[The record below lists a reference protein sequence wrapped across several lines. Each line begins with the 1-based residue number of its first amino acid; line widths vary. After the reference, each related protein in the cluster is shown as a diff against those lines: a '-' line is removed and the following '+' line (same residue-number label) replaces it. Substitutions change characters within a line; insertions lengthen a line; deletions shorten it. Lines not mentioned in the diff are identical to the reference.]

1 MQNIS
6 PTLYDSALPC
16 FLLIPIF
23 FLFFFFFTVLC
34 FAYAL
39 LCSDYAPIFHLSTSS
54 RLCTAGRHLEILFL
68 SLPRSFLTSTDK
80 ENMFT
85 LDHFPVW
92 YRRAAENPAG
102 QFLYYM
108 PRQETRGR
116 ASCRRQQPLSAYF
129 MYIYVLKHDSWNFG
143 GGGGDPYLCQ
153 FFFWSLSFAVP
164 AQQLQSNNFNSHSL
178 VHRISTNTQLL
189 HELNIVGR

>member
-1 MQNIS
+1 MLA
-6 PTLYDSALPC
+6 P
-16 FLLIPIF
+16 F
-23 FLFFFFFTVLC
+23 FS
-34 FAYAL
+34 
-39 LCSDYAPIFHLSTSS
+39 SDYTQIFHLSTLS
-54 RLCTAGRHLEILFL
+54 RLCSAGHHLKVLFL

-116 ASCRRQQPLSAYF
+116 VYTSLEYHYLASYSSLFLPTLCTF
-129 MYIYVLKHDSWNFG
+129 MSLFLLQFWEFWREKKK
-143 GGGGDPYLCQ
+143 PYLCQ
-153 FFFWSLSFAVP
+153 SEFIFGEFCCP
-164 AQQLQSNNFNSHSL
+164 AQQLQSNKFNSHPF
-178 VHRISTNTQLL
+178 VHHINTNT
-189 HELNIVGR
+189 